1 LLRSEDEKNKSGFP
15 RLKGVPACPQ
25 LVGRTTGAVQLVSN
39 SPQNPLAA
47 SINGGNGV
55 FDLVIYQASGGQLFW
70 LEVDSSGVFA
80 GPLAKQ
86 GSLTGLP

>member
-1 LLRSEDEKNKSGFP
+1 M
-15 RLKGVPACPQ
+15 
-25 LVGRTTGAVQLVSN
+25 TTGPALTTSTFTGTPQADATHAGRYTMSNSN

-55 FDLVIYQASGGQLFW
+55 FDLVIYQASGVQLFW
-70 LEVDSSGVFA
+70 LEADTNGVFA
-80 GPLAKQ
+80 GTLAKQ